1 MDDIP
6 PMSPPLRHVMKLRH
20 VLHVLLLHVL
30 LLLLHHH
37 LLLLLVCV
45 LLFLYLMMSMHA
57 ITTCVP
63 SHSRQLPTKSGPH
76 VRGSVEPQAGD
87 ARGWSRRGR
96 GLQRLGLGR
105 RWRGRLCSKTTKSG
119 AHVRSSVEPQAGI
132 ASSGCPLQSFLLL
145 PLVLP
150 LTSSGCSLH
159 ELCCSLR

>member
-1 MDDIP
+1 MVKQ
-6 PMSPPLRHVMKLRH
+6 LLVMKLLH
-20 VLHVLLLHVL
+20 VLHVLLQHML

-37 LLLLLVCV
+37 LLLVLV
-45 LLFLYLMMSMHA
+45 LLLLCLRMIMHVS
-57 ITTCVP
+57 TTCVP
-63 SHSRQLPTKSGPH
+63 SHPRQLPTKGGAH

-105 RWRGRLCSKTTKSG
+105 WWRGRLCSKTTKSG
-119 AHVRSSVEPQAGI
+119 AHVRSSVESQAGI

-150 LTSSGCSLH
+150 LASSGCSLH

>member
-1 MDDIP
+1 MLV
-6 PMSPPLRHVMKLRH
+6 MVKQLLVMKLLHLH
-20 VLHVLLLHVL
+20 VLHVLLQELHVLLLHML

-37 LLLLLVCV
+37 LLLVLGLL
-45 LLFLYLMMSMHA
+45 LLCMHA
-57 ITTCVP
+57 STSCVP
-63 SHSRQLPTKSGPH
+63 SHPRQLPTKGGAH

-105 RWRGRLCSKTTKSG
+105 WWRGRLCSKTTKSG
-119 AHVRSSVEPQAGI
+119 AHVRSSVESQAGI

-150 LTSSGCSLH
+150 LASSGCSLH